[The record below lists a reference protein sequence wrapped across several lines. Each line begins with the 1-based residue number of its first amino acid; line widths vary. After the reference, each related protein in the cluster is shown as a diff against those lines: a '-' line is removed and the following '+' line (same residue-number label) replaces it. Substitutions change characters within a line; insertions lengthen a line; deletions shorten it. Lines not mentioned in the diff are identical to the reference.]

1 MRIGVI
7 GAGRLGGTLAAW
19 CAESGHDVAVTSR
32 HPERVQALVEQ
43 MNWRMRVMPV
53 PQAASF
59 GDMVIFAPNWASA
72 KEAVDLTLGGIKGK
86 VVIDATNPADPVPG
100 VPGPEG
106 LAGMP
111 GSGAF
116 SGFGSLADQSV
127 SSKSPA
133 AMAAAM
139 TGPPTEASDRLL
151 ARAGGKSGLETLI
164 EWAPEAH
171 WVKAFNTI
179 PAEVLSR
186 RRGHDPLL
194 AEFVCT
200 DQPDARE
207 AASRIIRELGFAP
220 FYAGGAM
227 AARLTETG
235 GPLQS
240 REVDVQDA
248 TGVLAEALTAL
259 R

>member
-32 HPERVQALVEQ
+32 HPERVRELVDR

-59 GDMVIFAPNWASA
+59 SDMVIFAPNWASA
-72 KEAVDLTLGGIKGK
+72 KEAVDLTLGAIQGK
-86 VVIDATNPADPVPG
+86 VVIDATNPADAVPG
-100 VPGPEG
+100 APGPGG

-111 GSGAF
+111 GSF
-116 SGFGSLADQSV
+116 SGAVLAADEDLGAST
-127 SSKSPA
+127 KSPA
-133 AMAAAM
+133 VMAAAV
-139 TGPPTEASDRLL
+139 TGPPNEAADRLL

-171 WVKAFNTI
+171 WVKAFNTM
-179 PAEVLSR
+179 PAEVLTR

-207 AASRIIRELGFAP
+207 AASQIIRELGFAP
-220 FYAGGAM
+220 FYAGGAK

-248 TGVLAEALTAL
+248 TDALAEALTAL

>member
-7 GAGRLGGTLAAW
+7 GAGRIGGTLAAW

-32 HPERVQALVEQ
+32 HPERVRELVDR
-43 MNWRMRVMPV
+43 MNWQMRVMSV
-53 PQAASF
+53 PQAAAF

-72 KEAVDLTLGGIKGK
+72 KEAIDASVHGLDGK
-86 VVIDATNPADPVPG
+86 VVMDVTNPEDMMPG
-100 VPGPEG
+100 TAGT
-106 LAGMP
+106 AGMS
-111 GSGAF
+111 SGA
-116 SGFGSLADQSV
+116 
-127 SSKSPA
+127 SSKSPE
-133 AMAAAM
+133 MVAAAV
-139 TGPPTEASDRLL
+139 TGPPTDATDRMI
-151 ARAGGKSGLETLI
+151 ARAGGKSGLERLI

-171 WVKAFNTI
+171 WVKAFNNV

-200 DQPDARE
+200 DERDARE
-207 AASRIIRELGFAP
+207 AACRIVQELGFAP
-220 FYAGGAM
+220 FYAGGAK

-248 TGVLAEALTAL
+248 TDALAEALITL